1 MPIAPAVI
9 GTKGSD
15 GRQEARKKNS
25 RLPIF
30 LKENLT
36 LVNENL
42 MFIQRPKLTNPT
54 WMAIPQ
60 PKCQA
65 VSQSRPTDHRAKND
79 NKIEIT
85 GCNQSAKAENDCRT
99 WNERAEDGDCFEKCS
114 KEKRPISQV
123 RMF

>member
-1 MPIAPAVI
+1 MPWRHAHRARSYRN
-9 GTKGSD
+9 KGPD
-15 GRQEARKKNS
+15 GRQEACKKDS

-99 WNERAEDGDCFEKCS
+99 RDERTDDGY
-114 KEKRPISQV
+114 RL
-123 RMF
+123 